1 MEADSFRPGGIC
13 KVFIRIIEKQKKAIS
28 GLFLMDK
35 RRFMKMGKK

>member
-13 KVFIRIIEKQKKAIS
+13 KVSIRSIEKQKKAIS

-35 RRFMKMGKK
+35 RRFMNIGQK